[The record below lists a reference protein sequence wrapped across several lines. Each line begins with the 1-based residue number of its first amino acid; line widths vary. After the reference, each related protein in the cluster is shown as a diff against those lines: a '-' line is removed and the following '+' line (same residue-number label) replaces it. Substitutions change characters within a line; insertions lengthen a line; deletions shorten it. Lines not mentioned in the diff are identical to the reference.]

1 MKQWLFIHGNGGS
14 VADPEQT
21 GSMKT
26 GGGWRVTLYSH
37 NENWAHFTVPT
48 FSKDNWKVDRIN
60 LSLFIAGSGRISKIE
75 LWDWHTN
82 FWNKDVNFTG
92 THNGKEYDKDLDL
105 GRKWSIHRGLGI
117 SISLVY
123 PVNIDILAK
132 IPPLFLFRAVGA
144 RFTK

>member
-14 VADPEQT
+14 VADPERT
-21 GSMKT
+21 DSMKT
-26 GGGWRVTLYSH
+26 GGGWRVLPSAGEH
-37 NENWAHFTVPT
+37 WIHFAVPT
-48 FSKDNWKVDRIN
+48 FSKDDWKVNRIN
-60 LSLFIAGSGRISKIE
+60 LSFFIAGSGRISRIE

-92 THNGKEYDKDLDL
+92 TLNGKEYDKDLDL

-117 SISLVY
+117 SINLFA
-123 PVNIDILAK
+123 PINHG
-132 IPPLFLFRAVGA
+132 PPLFLFRAVGA